1 MRIIIR
7 LNSDNTIRVPFNYN
21 SIITGI
27 IYTTLHDKQYSN
39 NLHEDK
45 GFKYFTIS
53 QLYFYKFS
61 IDQLGEQFLVR
72 DGFSFI
78 VSCPDNYFINTL
90 MQGLT
95 EQQYVWLNNQRL
107 IVEYITVEP
116 YFQKDV
122 TTTYYTLSPILVRGK
137 KLIDNK
143 EKAYDLN
150 PSEPQ
155 FYKQIRELLIKKYN
169 QYYHNNEYSSE
180 DIQVNSQMRNI
191 RGVRIAIKKQ
201 EQTIYNRAYFMDL
214 TITAPPPLQDFIYAC
229 GVGEKTAMGFGCITL
244 GKTEKEAKKQFHE

>member
-39 NLHEDK
+39 TLHEDK

-107 IVEYITVEP
+107 TVEYITVEP

-143 EKAYDLN
+143 EKVYDLN

-201 EQTIYNRAYFMDL
+201 KQTIYNRAYFMDL
-214 TITAPPPLQDFIYAC
+214 IITAPPPLQDFLYDC
-229 GVGEKTAMGFGCITL
+229 GVGQKTAMGFGCITL